1 MDSVLYPF
9 ADEHI
14 IIDGGS
20 DDGTPELLKEY
31 QSRYV
36 EQGIGFK
43 WEPEK
48 DNGIYHAMNKG
59 VNMDQGDP
67 NS

>member
-36 EQGIGFK
+36 E
-43 WEPEK
+43 
-48 DNGIYHAMNKG
+48 
-59 VNMDQGDP
+59 
-67 NS
+67 